1 MGADPEHPPLKSS
14 NAGLPDDGVA
24 PPDVCWVRE
33 WEQREDAA
41 KVRALACQLCDPFI
55 SSILPKADRCAR
67 AQPAKPPPGAL
78 AANPFAATNGYKLT
92 EVLWAKS
99 AAEALNAPEPS
110 L

>member
-41 KVRALACQLCDPFI
+41 KVRAHASFE
-55 SSILPKADRCAR
+55 ILPKVDRCAR

>member
-41 KVRALACQLCDPFI
+41 KVRALACQL
-55 SSILPKADRCAR
+55 
-67 AQPAKPPPGAL
+67 
-78 AANPFAATNGYKLT
+78 
-92 EVLWAKS
+92 
-99 AAEALNAPEPS
+99 
-110 L
+110 

>member
-1 MGADPEHPPLKSS
+1 MPALRPIYLI
-14 NAGLPDDGVA
+14 GLP
-24 PPDVCWVRE
+24 
-33 WEQREDAA
+33 
-41 KVRALACQLCDPFI
+41 KV
-55 SSILPKADRCAR
+55 DRCAR